1 MKCATHRFSLDI
13 HKTASQVSLSC
24 RRGDTARK
32 LYITLTEGGAPY
44 KIAEKSY
51 VVLSAEKPDHN
62 VLFDHCAVENGVI
75 TYEFTDQTANAAGP
89 MVCEIRVYGS
99 DNQVLTSAFFFLIV
113 TNTVVPGGVVES
125 TGEFSALTKLITDA
139 NGLVDEVKEKLENG
153 EFNGADGTS
162 IFAVTDSEFAQ
173 IEEYRLFH
181 TGDVYIITDGA
192 RRGNVY
198 YADSPESAQLQGNIC
213 GKDGERGNQIHCYT
227 TEEYQHDLPGYLIPG
242 DVYIITEGDLR
253 GNIYV
258 ATADDHSKLKGNISG
273 ADGKTPV
280 KGVDYHTEVDKQEMV
295 EAVLAALPDGD
306 EVAY

>member
-32 LYITLTEGGAPY
+32 LYITLTEGGVPY

-75 TYEFTDQTANAAGP
+75 TYEFTEQTANAAGS

-139 NGLVDEVKEKLENG
+139 NGLVDEVKGKLENG
-153 EFNGADGTS
+153 EFNGEDGTS
-162 IFAVTDSEFAQ
+162 IFAVTDSKFAQ
-173 IEEYRLFH
+173 MEEYRLFH

-192 RRGNVY
+192 RCGNVY
-198 YADSPESAQLQGNIC
+198 YADTQESVQLQGNIR
-213 GKDGERGNQIHCYT
+213 GKAGERANQIHCYT

-242 DVYIITEGDLR
+242 DVYIITEGDLI

-258 ATADDHSKLKGNISG
+258 ATADDHSELKGNIGGTDEKVIGDIS
-273 ADGKTPV
+273 
-280 KGVDYHTEVDKQEMV
+280 
-295 EAVLAALPDGD
+295 AALDEIMAIEDELNGGD
-306 EVAY
+306 ST